1 MITFLKLLLSL
12 QLETL
17 IQMLNP
23 ARKKKERFEAICN
36 HLKTNRFD
44 VVFLQ
49 EVWFQKDYDR
59 LKSCLEDENYEFSNF
74 DSECGANPVR
84 QHFIA
89 CKVSK
94 LNEYNF
100 QMSVSN
106 CSGLITLS
114 KFKLRK
120 EQTASLPKGED
131 YLTYNKIEDLTLY
144 SEFGINRKILM
155 HDILVAKGLKIRLIN
170 THFNPYEEFRQLRG
184 KQAREVKRS
193 LGKKGDFD
201 VAILA
206 LDMNDCPMINGT
218 KKWTP
223 AYKVLIEEVG
233 FNDGY
238 NFWFDK
244 KVTYPITYSD
254 PTNSWIAESGDEE
267 PQTLDY
273 IMIRDQSGMKISEF
287 VEIKVEDLKTD
298 DGVSF
303 SDHNSVTATIK
314 IPL

>member
-1 MITFLKLLLSL
+1 
-12 QLETL
+12 
-17 IQMLNP
+17 
-23 ARKKKERFEAICN
+23 
-36 HLKTNRFD
+36 
-44 VVFLQ
+44 
-49 EVWFQKDYDR
+49 
-59 LKSCLEDENYEFSNF
+59 
-74 DSECGANPVR
+74 
-84 QHFIA
+84 
-89 CKVSK
+89 
-94 LNEYNF
+94 
-100 QMSVSN
+100 MSVSN
-106 CSGLITLS
+106 CSGLVTLS

-131 YLTYNKIEDLTLY
+131 YKTYKGIEDLTLY
-144 SEFGINRKILM
+144 AEFAINRKILM

-184 KQAREVKRS
+184 KQAREVKRIFD
-193 LGKKGDFD
+193 KKGDFD

-223 AYKVLIEEVG
+223 AYKVLNEEVG

-244 KVTYPITYSD
+244 EVTYPITYSD

-273 IMIRDQSGMKISEF
+273 IMIQDQSGMKMSEF
-287 VEIKVEDLKTD
+287 VEIKVEDLKTE
-298 DGVSF
+298 DGISF

>member
-1 MITFLKLLLSL
+1 
-12 QLETL
+12 
-17 IQMLNP
+17 
-23 ARKKKERFEAICN
+23 
-36 HLKTNRFD
+36 
-44 VVFLQ
+44 
-49 EVWFQKDYDR
+49 
-59 LKSCLEDENYEFSNF
+59 
-74 DSECGANPVR
+74 
-84 QHFIA
+84 
-89 CKVSK
+89 
-94 LNEYNF
+94 
-100 QMSVSN
+100 MSVSN
-106 CSGLITLS
+106 CSGLMTLS

-131 YLTYNKIEDLTLY
+131 YLTYNGIGDLTLY

-184 KQAREVKRS
+184 KQAREVKRN
-193 LGKKGDFD
+193 LDKKGDFD

-223 AYKVLIEEVG
+223 AYKVLNEEVG

-238 NFWFDK
+238 NFDCCSHKFDK
-244 KVTYPITYSD
+244 QVTYPITYSD

-273 IMIRDQSGMKISEF
+273 IMIRDQVGTKISEF
-287 VEIKVEDLKTD
+287 VEIKVEDLKTV
-298 DGVSF
+298 DGISF